1 MKKDINQLFINTIK
15 NIYNESDN
23 KNKII
28 TIIEVKK
35 LIDSLDMTI
44 PNVDNFKRDIINAIG
59 INRVEITNAKKN
71 KKYPIIIDLEILE
84 NIDIDMEILNY
95 LSPFPIKINHLIS
108 KLNNGLYREISLKLL
123 IYGKPGTGKTTLI
136 KYISKKT
143 GLPLYYVKSAN
154 VISSFLGDTQK
165 NFEKLKKDI
174 EKIDGK
180 GIILIDEIDS
190 ILGDRNTA
198 TNDEY
203 RKIVGAFNIM
213 LDSIKKNAIVISIT
227 NNLKLIDPAIT
238 RRFNVKLE
246 LDYITTEEFEK
257 ALINKLKQNNIT
269 FDKITLYKIIK
280 LIPVEKKYN
289 LNYSIID
296 SAVED
301 NLFFGENIYLSL
313 FTNIFDYKLSYYDLK
328 EDTKKLESVGFN
340 ATDISKILD
349 LDRRTVKNKIESN
362 KKYEK

>member
-1 MKKDINQLFINTIK
+1 MKNKINELFIDAIK
-15 NIYNESDN
+15 NIYNNSDE

-28 TIIEVKK
+28 TIMEVKK
-35 LIDSLDMTI
+35 ILAIIDKSIPNADSL
-44 PNVDNFKRDIINAIG
+44 KRNLINAIG
-59 INRVEITNAKKN
+59 INRVEITNAKKIT
-71 KKYPIIIDLEILE
+71 KHFVISDLDILE
-84 NIDIDMEILNY
+84 NIENDMEIINY
-95 LSPFPIKINHLIS
+95 LPPFIEKINYMIS
-108 KLNNGLYREISLKLL
+108 KLNNGLYKEVSLKML

-174 EKIDGK
+174 EKVDGK
-180 GIILIDEIDS
+180 GIVLIDEIDS

-203 RKIVGAFNIM
+203 RKIIGAFNIM

-227 NNLKLIDPAIT
+227 NNVKLIDSAIT

-246 LDYITTEEFEK
+246 LDYVTKEEFEK
-257 ALINKLKQNNIT
+257 ALINKLKQNNIM
-269 FDKITLYKIIK
+269 FDKITISKIIK
-280 LIPVEKKYN
+280 LIEAKNVHN
-289 LNYSIID
+289 LNYSVID
-296 SAVED
+296 SIVED
-301 NLFFGENIYLSL
+301 NLFFDNNIYSSL
-313 FTNIFDYKLSYYDLK
+313 FANTFDFKFNYDNLK
-328 EDTKKLESVGFN
+328 SDTKKLESIGFN
-340 ATDISKILD
+340 TTDISKILD

-362 KKYEK
+362 EIYEK